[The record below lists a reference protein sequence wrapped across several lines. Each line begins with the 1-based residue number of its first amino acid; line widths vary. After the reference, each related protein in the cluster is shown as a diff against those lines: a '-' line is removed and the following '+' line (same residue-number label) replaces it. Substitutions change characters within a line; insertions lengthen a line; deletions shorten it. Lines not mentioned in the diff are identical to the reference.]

1 MSDAPVSIEFPRRD
15 VRALFAQMDRAQKE
29 LGKNVGQA
37 LRFAAWSVA
46 RSLGVVTNVAPK
58 YRPYKVIEEGRGIAK
73 RRGGK
78 KYEVKSWKTGR
89 AKTFNV
95 RAASVA
101 ALKKTGQVKIGNAG
115 LAKSSWMWGIKKLG
129 SGGGV
134 SMKGI
139 ASKVKQRGGQNMDVM
154 QRLRGDNP
162 FIKII
167 NSLPYAGDALFGGTG
182 AVNSAMGKAAKSMEK
197 IIDANIAK
205 KMGAK

>member
-1 MSDAPVSIEFPRRD
+1 MSEAPVSIEFPKRD
-15 VRALFAQMDRAQKE
+15 VRALFAQMVRAQKE

-46 RSLGVVTNVAPK
+46 RSLGVVTDVAPK
-58 YRPYKVIEEGRGIAK
+58 YRQYKVIQEGRGIAK

-78 KYEVKSWKTGR
+78 KYEVTSWKKGHK
-89 AKTFNV
+89 KTFYV
-95 RAASVA
+95 RATSVSE
-101 ALKKTGQVKIGNAG
+101 LKKKGQVRIGNAG

-139 ASKVKQRGGQNMDVM
+139 AQKVKQRGGQNMDVT
-154 QRLRGDNP
+154 QRLRGDDP
-162 FIKII
+162 MVKIV
-167 NSLPYAGDALFGGTG
+167 NSLPYAGDALRGGMG
-182 AVNSAMGKAAKSMEK
+182 AVNTAMNKAVRSMEK

>member
-1 MSDAPVSIEFPRRD
+1 MSDAPVSIVFPKRD

-46 RSLGVVTNVAPK
+46 RSLGVVTDVAPK
-58 YRPYKVIEEGRGIAK
+58 YRPHKVIQEGRGVAK
-73 RRGGK
+73 RKGGK
-78 KYEVKSWKTGR
+78 KYEITSWKKGR
-89 AKTFNV
+89 SKTFNI
-95 RAASVA
+95 RAVSVA
-101 ALKKTGQVKIGNAG
+101 ALKKMGQVTIGNAG

-139 ASKVKQRGGQNMDVM
+139 TSRVKQRGSQNMDVT

-162 FIKII
+162 MIKIV
-167 NSLPYAGDALFGGTG
+167 NSLPYAGDALRGGMS
-182 AVNSAMGKAAKSMEK
+182 AVNNAMSKAVRSMEK

-205 KMGAK
+205 KLGAK

>member
-1 MSDAPVSIEFPRRD
+1 MSDAPVSIVFPRRD

-46 RSLGVVTNVAPK
+46 RSLGVVTDVARK
-58 YRPYKVIEEGRGIAK
+58 YRPYKVVEEGRGVAK

-78 KYEVKSWKTGR
+78 KYEVTSYKKGHS
-89 AKTFNV
+89 KTFNI
-95 RAASVA
+95 RAVSVA
-101 ALKKTGQVKIGNAG
+101 ALKKKGQVRIGNAG

-134 SMKGI
+134 SMKGVTPG
-139 ASKVKQRGGQNMDVM
+139 ARKRGSQNMDVT
-154 QRLRGDNP
+154 QRLRGDDP
-162 FIKII
+162 MVKIV
-167 NSLPYAGDALFGGTG
+167 NSLPYATDALRGGMSD
-182 AVNSAMGKAAKSMEK
+182 VNNAMGKAVRSMEK

-205 KMGAK
+205 KLGAK

>member
-1 MSDAPVSIEFPRRD
+1 MSEAPVSIEFPRRD
-15 VRALFAQMDRAQKE
+15 VRALFAQLDRAQKE

-46 RSLGVVTNVAPK
+46 RSLGAVTDVAPK
-58 YRPYKVIEEGRGIAK
+58 YRHYKVVAEGRGVAK

-78 KYEVKSWKTGR
+78 KYEVTSWKKGH
-89 AKTFNV
+89 AKTFNI

-101 ALKKTGQVKIGNAG
+101 QLKRTPQVRIGNAG

-134 SMKGI
+134 SMKGVTPG
-139 ASKVKQRGGQNMDVM
+139 ARKRGSQNMDVT
-154 QRLRGDNP
+154 QRLRGDDP
-162 FIKII
+162 MVKIV
-167 NSLPYAGDALFGGTG
+167 NSLSYAGDALRGGMG
-182 AVNSAMGKAAKSMEK
+182 DVNNAMGKAVRSMEK

-205 KMGAK
+205 KLGAK

>member
-1 MSDAPVSIEFPRRD
+1 MSNQASMVWPKQD

-29 LGKNVGQA
+29 LGKNLGQT

-58 YRPYKVIEEGRGIAK
+58 YRPYEVVKEGRGMAK
-73 RRGGK
+73 RKGGK
-78 KYEVKSWKTGR
+78 KYEVTSLKKGR
-89 AKTFNV
+89 KNTFNV
-95 RAASVA
+95 RAASVS
-101 ALKKTGQVKIGNAG
+101 ALKKMGQVRIGNAG

-139 ASKVKQRGGQNMDVM
+139 ASKVKQRGSQNMDVT

-162 FIKII
+162 FVKIV
-167 NSLPYAGDALFGGTG
+167 NSLPYAANALRGGMG
-182 AVNSAMGKAAKSMEK
+182 SVNNAMGKAAKSMEK